1 MIYKITFKSVKGIGQ
16 FFFTFLLLNL
26 LFQNELQAQA
36 PTRISYQAVMTDTSD
51 LPILNATVG
60 IRISILQ
67 GSSSGTAVF
76 VETHTTATNGNGLI
90 SIQIGG
96 GTAVTGSIGAI
107 DWSTGPYFVLT
118 ETDPNGGTNY
128 TITGTS
134 ELLSVPYA
142 LYSVNGTPG
151 PVGPAGPQGATGAQG
166 LTGPQGPAGPAGPQG
181 ATGFQ
186 GPSGPAG
193 PQGATGAQGPAGP
206 AGASG
211 PQGATGAQG
220 LTGPQGPAGA
230 TGTQGPTGATGP
242 QGATGAQGPTGSSG
256 VVTVLPINGNIGNT
270 IVGNSFVYVFA
281 GPTVSVTITAG
292 QKIVAVASAPLATT
306 AGTSSGDIGIC
317 YAVPPLNSPITNFV
331 GASYSNVEFTTTRN
345 TYTASATIS
354 GLAAGTYTIGFGVRN
369 TGATTLADNNSSNGW
384 VMVVN

>member
-1 MIYKITFKSVKGIGQ
+1 MNYTITFKSVKGIAQ
-16 FFFTFLLLNL
+16 FFFTFFLLNL
-26 LFQNELQAQA
+26 LIQNELQAQA
-36 PTRISYQAVMTDTSD
+36 PTRISYQAVMTDTAD

-67 GSSSGTAVF
+67 GSASGASVF

-96 GTAVTGSIGAI
+96 GTPVTGSIGAI
-107 DWSTGPYFVLT
+107 DWSTGPYFVRT

-151 PVGPAGPQGATGAQG
+151 PVGPQGPTGA
-166 LTGPQGPAGPAGPQG
+166 QGPAGPAGPQG
-181 ATGFQ
+181 LT
-186 GPSGPAG
+186 G
-193 PQGATGAQGPAGP
+193 PQGGT
-206 AGASG
+206 G
-211 PQGATGAQG
+211 PQGPQ
-220 LTGPQGPAGA
+220 GPQGPAGGAA
-230 TGTQGPTGATGP
+230 TVIPFNGFAGNNIVGGAT
-242 QGATGAQGPTGSSG
+242 A
-256 VVTVLPINGNIGNT
+256 
-270 IVGNSFVYVFA
+270 YVFA

-292 QKIVAVASAPLATT
+292 QKIVAVASAPLATVT
-306 AGTSSGDIGIC
+306 GTTTGEIGIC
-317 YAVPPLNSPITNFV
+317 YAVPPLNSPIINFV
-331 GASYSNVEFTTTRN
+331 GGSYSVVEFTTTRN

-354 GLAAGTYTIGFGVRN
+354 GLAAGTYTVGFGVKN
-369 TGATTLADNNSSNGW
+369 TGAAILNDNDYLNGW

>member
-1 MIYKITFKSVKGIGQ
+1 MNYKITFKSVKGIAQ

-36 PTRISYQAVMTDTSD
+36 PTRISYQAVMTDTAD

-67 GSSSGTAVF
+67 GSASGTAVF

-96 GTAVTGSIGAI
+96 GTSVTGSIGAI
-107 DWSTGPYFVLT
+107 DWSTGPYFVRT

-151 PVGPAGPQGATGAQG
+151 PVGPQGPQGPQGATG
-166 LTGPQGPAGPAGPQG
+166 LQGP
-181 ATGFQ
+181 
-186 GPSGPAG
+186 
-193 PQGATGAQGPAGP
+193 
-206 AGASG
+206 SG
-211 PQGATGAQG
+211 PQGATGPQ
-220 LTGPQGPAGA
+220 GPQGP
-230 TGTQGPTGATGP
+230 
-242 QGATGAQGPTGSSG
+242 SG
-256 VVTVLPINGNIGNT
+256 VVSIHSFFGGIGT
-270 IVGNSFVYVFA
+270 IAGGSSAYVFA
-281 GPTVSVTITAG
+281 GGTTTVTITAG
-292 QKIVAVASAPLATT
+292 QKLIGAATAPLSTSTGTSEGKIGLCFAPSP
-306 AGTSSGDIGIC
+306 AGTPVS
-317 YAVPPLNSPITNFV
+317 NFA
-331 GASYSNVEFTTTRN
+331 GGSYTVVEFDTKRN
-345 TYTASATIS
+345 TYSASFSIS
-354 GLAAGTYTIGFGVRN
+354 YLPAGTYIVGFGVQN
-369 TGATTLADNNSSNGW
+369 QGAQALDSNDFVNGW

>member
-1 MIYKITFKSVKGIGQ
+1 MIYKITYKSVKGIGQ

-230 TGTQGPTGATGP
+230 TGAQGPTGATGP
-242 QGATGAQGPTGSSG
+242 QGATGATGPQGPSG
-256 VVTVLPINGNIGNT
+256 VVSVTPFSGVISASIAGSSL
-270 IVGNSFVYVFA
+270 VYVFA
-281 GPTVSVTITAG
+281 GSTATVTITAG
-292 QKIVAVASAPLATT
+292 QKIVACASAPLGVSTGAAT
-306 AGTSSGDIGIC
+306 ADIGMC
-317 YAVPPLNSPITNFV
+317 YAPFPANTPITNFV
-331 GASYSNVEFTTTRN
+331 GSNYSTVEISTTRT
-345 TYTASATIS
+345 TYSASASIS
-354 GLAAGTYTIGFGVRN
+354 GLAAGTYSIGFGVRN
-369 TGATTLADNNSSNGW
+369 TGTTAINDNDFLNGW

>member
-1 MIYKITFKSVKGIGQ
+1 MNYKITFKSVKGIAQ

-36 PTRISYQAVMTDTSD
+36 PTRISYQAVMTDTAD

-67 GSSSGTAVF
+67 GSASGAAVF

-107 DWSTGPYFVLT
+107 DWSTGPYFVRT

-151 PVGPAGPQGATGAQG
+151 PAGPQGPQGPMGPSGPQGVTGA
-166 LTGPQGPAGPAGPQG
+166 QGPAGPAGPQG
-181 ATGFQ
+181 GI
-186 GPSGPAG
+186 
-193 PQGATGAQGPAGP
+193 
-206 AGASG
+206 
-211 PQGATGAQG
+211 
-220 LTGPQGPAGA
+220 
-230 TGTQGPTGATGP
+230 GP
-242 QGATGAQGPTGSSG
+242 QGATGAQGPTGPAGAMGAQGPTGPAGPQGPTGAQGPEGPSG
-256 VVTVLPINGNIGNT
+256 VVSVSNFAGA
-270 IVGNSFVYVFA
+270 VGSIAGGSTAYVFA
-281 GPTVSVTITAG
+281 GGTTTVTITAG
-292 QKIVAVASAPLATT
+292 QKLIAAATAPLS
-306 AGTSSGDIGIC
+306 TSTGISNGRVGIC
-317 YAVPPLNSPITNFV
+317 YAPSPAGTPVVNFAGGLYSV
-331 GASYSNVEFTTTRN
+331 VEFDTQRNTYSASYS
-345 TYTASATIS
+345 IS
-354 GLAAGTYTIGFGVRN
+354 SLTPGTYIVGFGVMN
-369 TGATTLADNNSSNGW
+369 TGAQALDSNDFVNGW